1 MYFPDRPGSYT
12 NVFVI
17 EQRNWCYAPPELAP
31 YLATLF
37 DEEFSLHL
45 SVLGRGGDDLAVG
58 LAEDFEAMKLCQSE
72 WSDRVVMD
80 AIETCLPAGFT
91 DLDGLESAIGAAGGR
106 LNDAAFGGLPVFLES
121 DRDENWRA
129 TWTNV
134 LAGLASVNASRGT
147 LGFGFK
153 LRCGGLVPGTFPSV
167 EQVAGAIWLAR
178 KAGVPMKFTAGL
190 HHPVRH
196 YNDGVGAK
204 MHGFLNV
211 FFAGAIAASGGEVP
225 EEQIREIIACEDA
238 SAFTFGHE
246 DARCGTHTATRVS
259 ISAVRDAGVISFG
272 SCSFAEPRED
282 LCELGLMG

>member
-1 MYFPDRPGSYT
+1 MLAR
-12 NVFVI
+12 FVCPSV
-17 EQRNWCYAPPELAP
+17 RLAELTP

-37 DEEFSLHL
+37 DEEFPLHL
-45 SVLGRGGDDLAVG
+45 SVLGRGGDDLAAG

-80 AIETCLPAGFT
+80 AIETCLPAGLT
-91 DLDGLESAIGAAGGR
+91 DLDGLESAIGAAGRR

-121 DRDENWRA
+121 DHDENWRA

-134 LAGLASVNASRGT
+134 LAGLASVNASRGA

-153 LRCGGLVPGTFPSV
+153 LRCGGLTLDAFPTV
-167 EQVAGAIWLAR
+167 EQLAGAIWLAR

-211 FFAGAIAASGGEVP
+211 FFAGAITASGGEVP
-225 EEQIREIIACEDA
+225 EDQICEIIACEDA
-238 SAFTFGHE
+238 SAFTFE
-246 DARCGTHTATRVS
+246 DEVARCDAQTATRES
-259 ISAVRDAGVISFG
+259 ISAARDARVISFG
-272 SCSFAEPRED
+272 SCSFTEPRED